1 LKNDTVATSEREGS
15 PTYYD
20 RPVLKEPVWIWAVP
34 AYFYVG
40 GAAGAAS
47 VLGAAAQA
55 TGGDELRGLVRRC
68 RWISAAGTA
77 AGAALLVH
85 DLGRPE
91 RFLNMLRVFRPT
103 SAMSMGSW
111 TLAAAGAFSGGA
123 ALFADRRGAARA
135 IGDASGIVA
144 GAIGLPL
151 AGYTAVLLSDTA
163 VPLWRQTRR
172 SLPFLFVASAMTS
185 AASALQTGG
194 LSDDEE
200 KVVRVFDV
208 LGGLA
213 ESAAIMAFE
222 RDAVRTGRVGESL
235 HTGLGGSLW
244 RLAKAGSTAGLVLS
258 LLPGRGR
265 GREMLSAVLG
275 TMTGL
280 SLKFAIFHA
289 GKASAHDP
297 RATFE
302 PQRSGQT

>member
-1 LKNDTVATSEREGS
+1 MRTDTVTTVEKTGS
-15 PTYYD
+15 ATYYD

-34 AYFYVG
+34 AYFYVC
-40 GAAGAAS
+40 GAAGAAA

-68 RWISAAGTA
+68 RWISAGGTA
-77 AGAALLVH
+77 AGAALLVI

-103 SAMSMGSW
+103 SAMSVGSW
-111 TLAAAGAFSGGA
+111 TLAAAGGFSSGA

-135 IGDASGIVA
+135 IGDASGLAA
-144 GAIGLPL
+144 GAVGLSL

-163 VPLWRQTRR
+163 VPLWRHARR

-185 AASALQTGG
+185 AASILQAVEM
-194 LSDDEE
+194 SDEE
-200 KVVRVFDV
+200 EKAVRVFDV
-208 LGGLA
+208 LGGVA
-213 ESAAIMAFE
+213 ESAAIIAFE
-222 RDAVRTGRVGESL
+222 RDAERATRVGDSL
-235 HTGLGGSLW
+235 QGGLGGSLW
-244 RLAKAGSTAGLVLS
+244 RLAKIGSTAGLVLS

-265 GREMLSAVLG
+265 GRSLLSAALG
-275 TMTGL
+275 TATAL

-289 GKASAHDP
+289 GKASSRDP

-302 PQRSGQT
+302 PQRAGEP

>member
-1 LKNDTVATSEREGS
+1 MTSDTVTTAEQTGS
-15 PTYYD
+15 ATYYD

-34 AYFYVG
+34 GYFYAG
-40 GAAGAAS
+40 GAAGAAA

-68 RWISAAGTA
+68 RWISAWGTA
-77 AGAALLVH
+77 VGAGLLVV

-111 TLAAAGAFSGGA
+111 TLAASGALGSGA

-135 IGDASGIVA
+135 IGDASGLAA
-144 GAIGLPL
+144 GAIGLSL

-163 VPLWRQTRR
+163 VPLWRHARR
-172 SLPFLFVASAMTS
+172 SLPFLFVSSAMTS
-185 AASALQTGG
+185 AASILQGAR

-200 KVVRVFDV
+200 KAVQVFDV
-208 LGGLA
+208 LGGVA
-213 ESAAIMAFE
+213 ESAAIMAIE
-222 RDAVRTGRVGESL
+222 REVARVARVEDAL

-244 RLAKAGSTAGLVLS
+244 RLAKFGSTAGLVLS

-265 GREMLSAVLG
+265 LRSLLSAALG
-275 TMTGL
+275 TATAL

-289 GKASAHDP
+289 GKASARDP

-302 PQRSGQT
+302 PQRTGRP

>member
-1 LKNDTVATSEREGS
+1 LKTDTTVTAARAGS
-15 PTYYD
+15 PSYYD
-20 RPVLKEPVWIWAVP
+20 TAVLKEPVWIWAVP
-34 AYFYVG
+34 AYFYAG
-40 GAAGAAS
+40 GVAGAAS
-47 VLGAAAQA
+47 VLGGMAQA
-55 TGGDELRGLVRRC
+55 LGDGDLRGLVRRC
-68 RWISAAGTA
+68 RWISAVGTA
-77 AGAALLVH
+77 AGAALLVY

-135 IGDASGIVA
+135 IGDASGLAA

-163 VPLWRQTRR
+163 VPLWRHTRR
-172 SLPFLFVASAMTS
+172 SLPFLFVASTMTS
-185 AASALQTGG
+185 AASVLQTGG

-208 LGGLA
+208 LAGLA

-222 RDAVRTGRVGESL
+222 RDAARTGRVGESL

-244 RLAKAGSTAGLVLS
+244 RLAKAGSMAGLVLS

-265 GREMLSAVLG
+265 GRSMLSAVLG
-275 TMTGL
+275 TMTGV
-280 SLKFAIFHA
+280 SLKFAIFYA
-289 GKASAHDP
+289 GKASARDP

>member
-1 LKNDTVATSEREGS
+1 MKSDTVATTEREGS

-34 AYFYVG
+34 AYFYAG

-47 VLGAAAQA
+47 VMGAAAQA
-55 TGGDELRGLVRRC
+55 LGGDELRGLVRRC
-68 RWISAAGTA
+68 RLISAAGTA
-77 AGAALLVH
+77 AGAALLVY

-111 TLAAAGAFSGGA
+111 TLAAAGALSSGA
-123 ALFADRRGAARA
+123 ALFSHSEGAPRV
-135 IGDASGIVA
+135 IGDASGLAA

-151 AGYTAVLLSDTA
+151 AGYTTVLLSDTA

-172 SLPFLFVASAMTS
+172 SLPYLFVASAVTS
-185 AASALQTGG
+185 AASALQTGE
-194 LSDDEE
+194 LSDEEE
-200 KVVRVFDV
+200 KAVRVFDV

-213 ESAAIMAFE
+213 ESAAIMALE
-222 RDAVRTGRVGESL
+222 RDAERVPRVGESL

-265 GREMLSAVLG
+265 GRSWLSAMLG
-275 TMTGL
+275 TVTAL

-289 GKASAHDP
+289 GKASARDP

>member
-1 LKNDTVATSEREGS
+1 LKVDTVETAEREGS

-47 VLGAAAQA
+47 VMGAAAQA
-55 TGGDELRGLVRRC
+55 LGGDQLRALVRRC

-77 AGAALLVH
+77 AGVALLVY

-111 TLAAAGAFSGGA
+111 TLAATGALSSGA
-123 ALFADRRGAARA
+123 AFFSHREGFSRA
-135 IGDASGIVA
+135 VGDASGLAA
-144 GAIGLPL
+144 GAFGLPL

-163 VPLWRQTRR
+163 VPLWRHTRR
-172 SLPFLFVASAMTS
+172 SLPLLFVASAVTT
-185 AASALQTGG
+185 AASMLQAGE
-194 LSDDEE
+194 LSDEEE
-200 KVVRVFDV
+200 KAVRVFDV

-213 ESAAIMAFE
+213 ESAAIMALE
-222 RDAVRTGRVGESL
+222 RDASRNPRVGEPL

-244 RLAKAGSTAGLVLS
+244 RLAKLGSAAGLILS

-265 GREMLSAVLG
+265 GRSWLSAMLG
-275 TMTGL
+275 TATGL

-289 GKASAHDP
+289 GKASARDP

>member
-1 LKNDTVATSEREGS
+1 MTTTEQIGS

-47 VLGAAAQA
+47 VMGAAAQA
-55 TGGDELRGLVRRC
+55 LGGDELRALVRRC

-111 TLAAAGAFSGGA
+111 TLAAAGALSSGA
-123 ALFADRRGAARA
+123 ALFSDRRGVPRA
-135 IGDASGIVA
+135 LGDASGLAA

-163 VPLWRQTRR
+163 VPLWRHTRR
-172 SLPFLFVASAMTS
+172 SLPLLFVASAVTS
-185 AASALQTGG
+185 AASALQAAE
-194 LSDDEE
+194 LSDEEE
-200 KVVRVFDV
+200 KAVRVFDL
-208 LGGLA
+208 LGGIA
-213 ESAAIMAFE
+213 ESAAIIVLE
-222 RDAVRTGRVGESL
+222 RDAARAPRVGESL

-258 LLPGRGR
+258 LLPGQRRGR
-265 GREMLSAVLG
+265 SLLSAALG
-275 TMTGL
+275 TATAL
-280 SLKFAIFHA
+280 SVKFAIFHA
-289 GKASAHDP
+289 GKASGRDP

>member
-1 LKNDTVATSEREGS
+1 LKVDAVETAERKGS

-47 VLGAAAQA
+47 VMGAAAEA
-55 TGGDELRGLVRRC
+55 LGGDELRALVRRC

-77 AGAALLVH
+77 AGAALLIY

-111 TLAAAGAFSGGA
+111 TLAAAGALSSGA
-123 ALFADRRGAARA
+123 ALFSHRGGIPRA
-135 IGDASGIVA
+135 LGDASGLAA

-163 VPLWRQTRR
+163 VPLWRHTRR
-172 SLPFLFVASAMTS
+172 SLPLLFVASAITS
-185 AASALQTGG
+185 AASVLQTVG

-200 KVVRVFDV
+200 RAIRVFDV

-222 RDAVRTGRVGESL
+222 RDAARMGRVGDSL
-235 HTGLGGSLW
+235 QAGLGGSLW
-244 RLAKAGSTAGLVLS
+244 RLAKMGSTTGLILS

-265 GREMLSAVLG
+265 GRSLLSAALG
-275 TMTGL
+275 TVTGL
-280 SLKFAIFHA
+280 SLKFAVFHA
-289 GKASAHDP
+289 GKASARDP

>member
-1 LKNDTVATSEREGS
+1 VNSDAVTSAEEVGS
-15 PTYYD
+15 VTYYD

-40 GAAGAAS
+40 GAAGAAA

-68 RWISAAGTA
+68 RWISAGGAA

-111 TLAAAGAFSGGA
+111 TLAGAGALSSGA
-123 ALFADRRGAARA
+123 ALFTDRRGAARA
-135 IGDASGIVA
+135 VGDASGLAA
-144 GAIGLPL
+144 GGIGLPL

-163 VPLWRQTRR
+163 VPLWRHARR

-185 AASALQTGG
+185 AASILQGAR
-194 LSDDEE
+194 LSDEEE
-200 KVVRVFDV
+200 KAVRVFDV
-208 LGGLA
+208 LGGVA
-213 ESAAIMAFE
+213 ESAAILAVE
-222 RDAVRTGRVGESL
+222 RDAARVTRVGDAL
-235 HTGLGGSLW
+235 HGGLGGSLW

-265 GREMLSAVLG
+265 ARSLLSAALG
-275 TMTGL
+275 TATAL
-280 SLKFAIFHA
+280 SIKFAIFHA
-289 GKASAHDP
+289 GKASSRDP

-302 PQRSGQT
+302 PQRTSQA

>member
-1 LKNDTVATSEREGS
+1 MTSDTVTTAEQTGS
-15 PTYYD
+15 ATYYD

-34 AYFYVG
+34 GYFYAG
-40 GAAGAAS
+40 GAAGAAA

-68 RWISAAGTA
+68 RWISAGGSAV
-77 AGAALLVH
+77 GAALLVV

-111 TLAAAGAFSGGA
+111 TLAASGALGSGA

-135 IGDASGIVA
+135 IGDASGLAA
-144 GAIGLPL
+144 GAIGLSL

-163 VPLWRQTRR
+163 VPLWRHARH
-172 SLPFLFVASAMTS
+172 SLPFLFVSSAMTS
-185 AASALQTGG
+185 AASILQGAR
-194 LSDDEE
+194 LSHEEE
-200 KVVRVFDV
+200 KAVQVFDV
-208 LGGLA
+208 LGGVA
-213 ESAAIMAFE
+213 ESAAIMAIE
-222 RDAVRTGRVGESL
+222 REAARVARVEDAL

-244 RLAKAGSTAGLVLS
+244 RLAKFGSTAGLVLS

-265 GREMLSAVLG
+265 LRSLLSAALG
-275 TMTGL
+275 TATALG
-280 SLKFAIFHA
+280 LKFAIFHA
-289 GKASAHDP
+289 GKASARDP

-302 PQRSGQT
+302 PQRTGRA

>member
-1 LKNDTVATSEREGS
+1 LKTNTPATDAPAGS

-20 RPVLKEPVWIWAVP
+20 TPVLKEPVWIWAVP

-40 GAAGAAS
+40 GVAGAAS
-47 VLGAAAQA
+47 VLGGMAQA
-55 TGGDELRGLVRRC
+55 LGGGDLRGLVRRC

-77 AGAALLVH
+77 AGAALLVY

-103 SAMSMGSW
+103 SPMSMGSW

-135 IGDASGIVA
+135 IGDASGLAA

-172 SLPFLFVASAMTS
+172 SLPFLFVASTMTS
-185 AASALQTGG
+185 AASTLQTGG
-194 LSDDEE
+194 LSNDEE

-208 LGGLA
+208 LGGVA

-222 RDAVRTGRVGESL
+222 RDAARTGRVGESL

-244 RLAKAGSTAGLVLS
+244 RLAKAGSAAGLVLS

-265 GREMLSAVLG
+265 GRSMLSAALG

-289 GKASAHDP
+289 GKASARDP